1 MENLQTFDSIL
12 KNWLISIEEKIT
24 EEVTNRV
31 LERIGK
37 EIANDKIYDASEIC
51 KINKITIATLN
62 RWVKNGLRYTSTG
75 KRTKRFFTVQDVEKY
90 KKENKTKR

>member
-31 LERIGK
+31 LERIGND
-37 EIANDKIYDASEIC
+37 IANDRIYDASEIC
-51 KINKITIATLN
+51 KVNKITIATLN
-62 RWVKNGLRYTSTG
+62 RWVKNGLRYTNTG
-75 KRTKRFFTVQDVEKY
+75 KRTKRFFTIQDIEKY